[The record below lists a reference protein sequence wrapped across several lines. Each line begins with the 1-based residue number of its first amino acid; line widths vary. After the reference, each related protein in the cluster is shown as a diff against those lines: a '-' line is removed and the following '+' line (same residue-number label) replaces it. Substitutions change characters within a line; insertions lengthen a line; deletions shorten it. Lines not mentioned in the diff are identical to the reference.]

1 MAKKY
6 YLPESIIKNYS
17 AIVNRKNFH
26 DQRTDSDIKRFYEI
40 RKLTRQ
46 DEDYTTGYQ
55 LDYKYIK
62 NHYKLIAVDLSSQKE
77 LGADP
82 KAIQQIELVGQ

>member
-1 MAKKY
+1 MFVLIYSNKDGNVKSLIAKKY

-46 DEDYTTGYQ
+46 DEDYTTGY
-55 LDYKYIK
+55 
-62 NHYKLIAVDLSSQKE
+62 
-77 LGADP
+77 
-82 KAIQQIELVGQ
+82 